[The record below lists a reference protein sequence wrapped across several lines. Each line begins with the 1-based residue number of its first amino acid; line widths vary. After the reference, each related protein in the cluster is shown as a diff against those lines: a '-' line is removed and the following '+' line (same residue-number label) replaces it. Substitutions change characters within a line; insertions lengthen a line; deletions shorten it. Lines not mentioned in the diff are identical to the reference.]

1 MRGDFYIF
9 KNYLQSCRNC
19 LNCVLLM
26 YKSIFLPVA
35 LYGCDSLSLNLREEH
50 KLRMF
55 ENKVM
60 RRIFGC
66 KR

>member
-1 MRGDFYIF
+1 VERLKYT
-9 KNYLQSCRNC
+9 
-19 LNCVLLM
+19 
-26 YKSIFLPVA
+26 KSIFLPVA
-35 LYGCDSLSLNLREEH
+35 LYGCDTLSLNLGEEH
-50 KLRMF
+50 KLRIF